1 MCPTAIPK
9 RSIVALLPSI
19 TEKEKRTQGRN
30 GAVNGKRP
38 RKLIRTIGFLCPQI
52 YTIIKVKEEPKNCTF
67 TKGATICVYVCVCVC
82 VCFHNMD
89 VCFHNNV
96 RKRTVMI
103 VAPTRSMNR
112 KSAVLPLKCPSSNNR
127 EYRTRKY
134 I

>member
-67 TKGATICVYVCVCVC
+67 TKGATICVYVCVCVLSQHGC
-82 VCFHNMD
+82 MLSQQREKTYRHD
-89 VCFHNNV
+89 
-96 RKRTVMI
+96 
-103 VAPTRSMNR
+103 RSSHEQHEQEICGSTSEM
-112 KSAVLPLKCPSSNNR
+112 SVLQQSRVSD
-127 EYRTRKY
+127 
-134 I
+134 